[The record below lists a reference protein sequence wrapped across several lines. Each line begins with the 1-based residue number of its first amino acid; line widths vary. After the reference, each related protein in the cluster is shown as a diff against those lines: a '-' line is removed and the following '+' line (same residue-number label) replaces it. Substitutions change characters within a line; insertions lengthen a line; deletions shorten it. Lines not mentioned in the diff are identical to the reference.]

1 LIPRLAVLFLA
12 FFIAAATLAQT
23 PRPASPGLRP
33 PKDVSLGASS
43 RGFGPQA
50 GRPEPPSREA
60 QFRELAGQLQDARLG
75 GGAESRPREE
85 QALALL
91 DGFVL
96 EGLNATGGA
105 DLEAL
110 NRKLSGLVTR
120 QPALG
125 EGYRVSR
132 IGKTPPAYALLVDFG
147 LSGPSAVR
155 IYVGPPGHARF
166 AAGIDRYSYPDF
178 LDDYLELVPVDPAEG
193 VFATVAGRTDALA
206 TGSFMAWRFDGS
218 RVEKLWT
225 SDILQQSSYE
235 ARSSAFQL
243 SYCGRTDDR
252 RPEICLRM
260 VKDLY
265 RYEDGRWQRVREKAL
280 PLPGK

>member
-1 LIPRLAVLFLA
+1 LISRLALLFLS
-12 FFIAAATLAQT
+12 FFTAAAALAQT
-23 PRPASPGLRP
+23 QPAS
-33 PKDVSLGASS
+33 
-43 RGFGPQA
+43 
-50 GRPEPPSREA
+50 RET
-60 QFRELAGQLQDARLG
+60 QFRELAAQLQDARLA
-75 GGAESRPREE
+75 GGAESQPREE
-85 QALALL
+85 QALGLL

-96 EGLNATGGA
+96 EGLNTTGAA
-105 DLEAL
+105 DLEAI
-110 NRKLSGLVTR
+110 NRRLAGLVTR

-132 IGKTPPAYALLVDFG
+132 IGKAPPAYALLVDFG

-155 IYVGPPGHARF
+155 IYVGSRGHARL

-178 LDDYLELVPVDPAEG
+178 LDDYLELLPVDPAAG
-193 VFATVAGRTDALA
+193 VFVTVAGRTDALA

-225 SDILQQSSYE
+225 SDILQQSRYE
-235 ARSSAFQL
+235 ARGGGFQL
-243 SYCGRTDDR
+243 SYCARTDDR

-260 VKDLY
+260 VEDLY
-265 RYEDGRWQRVREKAL
+265 RFEDGRWQRVREKAL